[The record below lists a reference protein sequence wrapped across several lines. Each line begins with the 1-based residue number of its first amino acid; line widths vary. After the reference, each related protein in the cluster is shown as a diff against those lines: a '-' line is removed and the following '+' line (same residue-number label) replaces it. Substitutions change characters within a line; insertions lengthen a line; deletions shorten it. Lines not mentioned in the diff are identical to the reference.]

1 MKDEQLIAE
10 PATEEPKPTAKL
22 LTFEIGQRVRR
33 LRRKHGLTRRQLSES
48 TAISERYLGQLENG
62 QANASINILHKIATR
77 FGETVAALIPSS
89 SGTAAYGHLPLAD
102 LISGLTAD
110 EQQSAYQLL
119 AARFRSGQVERK
131 GIAMIGVR
139 GAGKTTLGEQLS
151 ALTDVPFVRLSQLVA
166 ERAGVE
172 TSEIMELWGPTGFRR
187 FEYEALRDLIDQP
200 GKVILETSGGIV
212 ASDTSYDLLIE
223 RFHTVWLRAD
233 PDEHMQRVIDQNDL
247 RPMIGRSAAMQD
259 LIALL
264 REREPAYGRAAH
276 TLDTTG
282 RSIRECLAELVD
294 VSKPVICT

>member
-1 MKDEQLIAE
+1 MTDDQLTADPI
-10 PATEEPKPTAKL
+10 TVDPKPSSKL

-33 LRRKHGLTRRQLSES
+33 LRRRHNLTRRQLSES

-62 QANASINILHKIATR
+62 QANASINILHRIATR
-77 FGETVAALIPSS
+77 FGETVATLIPSS
-89 SGTAAYGHLPLAD
+89 GAAAHDHPRLAD
-102 LISGLTAD
+102 LVSGLTAD
-110 EQQSAYQLL
+110 EQETAYQLL
-119 AARFRSGQVERK
+119 AARLRNGQAERK
-131 GIAMIGVR
+131 GIAMTGIR
-139 GAGKTTLGEQLS
+139 GAGKTTLGEQL
-151 ALTDVPFVRLSQLVA
+151 AELTDVPFVRLSQLVA

-172 TSEIMELWGPTGFRR
+172 TSEIMELWGPTGFHR

-264 REREPAYGRAAH
+264 REREMAYGRAAH

-282 RSIRECLAELVD
+282 WSIRECLAELVD
-294 VSKPVICT
+294 ISKPVICA

>member
-1 MKDEQLIAE
+1 MTDEQIIAD
-10 PATEEPKPTAKL
+10 PKPSAKL

-62 QANASINILHKIATR
+62 QANASVNILHKIATR

-89 SGTAAYGHLPLAD
+89 GAAVHGHPRLAD
-102 LISGLTAD
+102 LVSGLTSD
-110 EQQSAYQLL
+110 EQETAYQLL
-119 AARFRSGQVERK
+119 ANRFRNGHAERK
-131 GIAMIGVR
+131 GIAMLGVR

-166 ERAGVE
+166 ERAGLE

-187 FEYEALRDLIDQP
+187 FEYEVLRDLIDQP

-212 ASDTSYDLLIE
+212 ASDASYELLIE

-259 LIALL
+259 LVALL
-264 REREPAYGRAAH
+264 REREPAYARAAH

-294 VSKPVICT
+294 VSKPVICA